1 VYLNNSNL
9 KFPIGLRLQ
18 GIIETNP
25 FRVFGFRG
33 KLVSIGS
40 KKSSFIKK
48 KNGFKAREIKKELN
62 SMTLFRSSKA
72 GVKEA
77 IADNAQYLMDS
88 ESFIKQNNYAK
99 DKEIQFPVPGI
110 CCRNGMQ
117 Y

>member
-1 VYLNNSNL
+1 MNQPIRFSSEFDQNDFINAKVDFIETQLSETDKTNRIRVYLNNSNL

-72 GVKEA
+72 WCKRG
-77 IADNAQYLMDS
+77 N
-88 ESFIKQNNYAK
+88 
-99 DKEIQFPVPGI
+99 
-110 CCRNGMQ
+110 C
-117 Y
+117 